1 MVMTFAVS
9 DKTEF
14 AIKLTT
20 DPQTIYLDDKSIN
33 LYNKTSNNSIAMVGT
48 TQIEI
53 YYLLKERDASVAPTF
68 SIQFERVSY

>member
-1 MVMTFAVS
+1 MIMSFNVS

-20 DPQTIYLDDKSIN
+20 DPETIYFNHKSIKE
-33 LYNKTSNNSIAMVGT
+33 YNKTNNNSIAMVDT

-53 YYLLKERDASVAPTF
+53 YYLLKERDAGVAPTF